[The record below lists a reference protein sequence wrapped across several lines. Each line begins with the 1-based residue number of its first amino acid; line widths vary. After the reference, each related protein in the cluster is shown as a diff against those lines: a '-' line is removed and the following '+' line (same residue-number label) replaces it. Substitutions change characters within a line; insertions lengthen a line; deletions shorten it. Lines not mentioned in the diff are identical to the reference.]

1 LINGCGSVGAIVGGT
16 IPGFFQKQWGWHGV
30 FSLLAAA
37 VILAALLLLPKWNA
51 LPSPARPRTAAG

>member
-30 FSLLAAA
+30 FTSLAVA

-51 LPSPARPRTAAG
+51 LPSQAGPKKAG